1 MIFEQEGERVKDL
14 RLILTRVAYA
24 ASLFDEDGISV
35 RFMNTKHEAFYRG
48 PAAPALDDTITSE
61 QGVEALM
68 SGVTFKG
75 LTPMGTELKNKV
87 LDEMVLSKA
96 RNGTLTKPVLVIT
109 ITDGQPAGEP
119 QGAVFDTIRY
129 ASRELSRNPRYGPG
143 AISFQF
149 AQVGD
154 DVKAREFLGRLD
166 SDPEIG
172 HLVDCTSSK
181 PLAGHAPLTSL
192 TLTSSD
198 FENEQEEMSRA
209 RPPVDLT
216 PDLWVT
222 HLAKSPCCKRL
233 PKTD

>member
-1 MIFEQEGERVKDL
+1 MIFEQDGERIKDL

-35 RFMNTKHEAFYRG
+35 RFMNTKHEVFYRG
-48 PAAPALDDTITSE
+48 GRQPFIDDNITSE

-87 LDEMVLSKA
+87 LDGIVLPRA
-96 RNGTLTKPVLVIT
+96 RDGTLAKPVLVIT

-119 QGAVFDTIRY
+119 QGAVFETIRY
-129 ASRELSRNPRYGPG
+129 ASKELSRNPRYGKG

-154 DVKAREFLGRLD
+154 DLKAREFLGRLD
-166 SDPEIG
+166 TDPEIG
-172 HLVDCTSSK
+172 DLVDCTSSE
-181 PLAGHAPLTSL
+181 PLANLKLLMLTP
-192 TLTSSD
+192 SD
-198 FENEQEEMSRA
+198 FESEQDEMSRA

-222 HLAKSPCCKRL
+222 PHSTRDGGNKLTR
-233 PKTD
+233 

>member
-1 MIFEQEGERVKDL
+1 MIFEQDGERVKDL

-35 RFMNTKHEAFYRG
+35 RFMNTRHDAFYRG
-48 PAAPALDDTITSE
+48 GQMPYIDDHIKSE

-68 SGVTFKG
+68 SGVSFKG

-87 LDEMVLSKA
+87 LDGIVLPQA
-96 RNGTLTKPVLVIT
+96 RDGTLKKPVLVIT

-129 ASRELSRNPRYGPG
+129 ASRELSRNPRYGQG

-154 DVKAREFLGRLD
+154 DVKAREFLSRLD

-181 PLAGHAPLTSL
+181 
-192 TLTSSD
+192 
-198 FENEQEEMSRA
+198 
-209 RPPVDLT
+209 
-216 PDLWVT
+216 
-222 HLAKSPCCKRL
+222 HLA
-233 PKTD
+233 T

>member
-35 RFMNTKHEAFYRG
+35 RFMNTRRDAFHHGGQQPYI
-48 PAAPALDDTITSE
+48 DDFIRSE

-68 SGVTFKG
+68 SGISFKG

-87 LDEMVLSKA
+87 IDGIVLPQV
-96 RNGTLTKPVLVIT
+96 RDGTLKKPVLVIT
-109 ITDGQPAGEP
+109 VTDGQPAGEP

-129 ASRELSRNPRYGPG
+129 ASRELSRNPRYGQG
-143 AISFQF
+143 AISYQF

-154 DVKAREFLGRLD
+154 DGKAREFLSRLD

-181 PLAGHAPLTSL
+181 HIATWEFL
-192 TLTSSD
+192 
-198 FENEQEEMSRA
+198 R
-209 RPPVDLT
+209 
-216 PDLWVT
+216 
-222 HLAKSPCCKRL
+222 
-233 PKTD
+233 

>member
-1 MIFEQEGERVKDL
+1 MIFEQDGERVKDL

-35 RFMNTKHEAFYRG
+35 RFMNTRHDAFQRG
-48 PAAPALDDTITSE
+48 GQQPNLDDHIQSE
-61 QGVEALM
+61 QAVEALV
-68 SGVTFKG
+68 SGVSFKG
-75 LTPMGTELKNKV
+75 LTPMGTELKNKIIDAIV
-87 LDEMVLSKA
+87 LPQA
-96 RNGTLTKPVLVIT
+96 RAGTLRKPVLVIT

-129 ASRELSRNPRYGPG
+129 ASRELSRDPRYGQG

-154 DVKAREFLGRLD
+154 DVKAREFLSRLD

-181 PLAGHAPLTSL
+181 
-192 TLTSSD
+192 
-198 FENEQEEMSRA
+198 
-209 RPPVDLT
+209 
-216 PDLWVT
+216 
-222 HLAKSPCCKRL
+222 HLATWKFLR
-233 PKTD
+233 